1 MEQNR
6 LKELILSI
14 RKSKHNMINKAS
26 NFAEAVQA
34 KGTVD
39 MDTHELASLV
49 KDAFTKRRAKVFYA
63 ETLSGVIGESGNTE
77 PENPVVPAPS
87 FKSVGVYNG
96 EYVVSTYTLGDP
108 IQIDLSDS
116 SVPVDPQLLLLTEE
130 EYQKFNISV
139 DTNSSSEAV
148 QTIEGT
154 ITPIDIP
161 EELVSSMGID
171 AGNCTKMMYIYV
183 LGLNRD
189 EFQLSQGEYVKV
201 TITYDGVDYV
211 YQI

>member
-14 RKSKHNMINKAS
+14 RKSKHNMFKKTEG
-26 NFAEAVQA
+26 FVQAVQA

-39 MDTHELASLV
+39 MDTHELANLV

-63 ETLSGVIGESGNTE
+63 ETLSGVIGESNGTE
-77 PENPVVPAPS
+77 PENPVVSAPS
-87 FKSVGVYNG
+87 FKSVGVYGG

-108 IQIDLSDS
+108 IQVDLSDDS
-116 SVPVDPQLLLLTEE
+116 APVDPQLLLLTEE

-139 DTNSSSEAV
+139 DTNSNSEEV
-148 QTIEGT
+148 STIGET
-154 ITPIDIP
+154 IAPIDIS

-171 AGNCTKMMYIYV
+171 AGDCTKMMYIYL
-183 LGLNRD
+183 LGLKGD
-189 EFQLSQGEYVKV
+189 DFQLSQGEYVKV

>member
-1 MEQNR
+1 M
-6 LKELILSI
+6 I
-14 RKSKHNMINKAS
+14 SKAAS
-26 NFAEAVQA
+26 FAQA
-34 KGTVD
+34 IEDKGAVD

-49 KDAFTKRRAKVFYA
+49 KDAFTKCRAKVFYA
-63 ETLSGVIGESGNTE
+63 ETLSSVIGESSNTE

-87 FKSVGVYNG
+87 FKSVGVYDG

-108 IQIDLSDS
+108 IQVDMSDIS
-116 SVPVDPQLLLLTEE
+116 APVDPQLLLLTEE

-148 QTIEGT
+148 QLIEGT

-161 EELVSSMGID
+161 GELTSVID
-171 AGNCTKMMYIYV
+171 VGNCTKMMYMYV
-183 LGLNRD
+183 LGIKRD
-189 EFQLSQGEYVKV
+189 DFGLPQGEYVKV

>member
-63 ETLSGVIGESGNTE
+63 ETLSGVIGESASPAQE
-77 PENPVVPAPS
+77 EPVVQAPTL
-87 FKSVGVYNG
+87 KSVVSAGGVFTI
-96 EYVVSTYTLGDP
+96 STYTLGDP
-108 IQIDLSDS
+108 VQVDLEDQGAPID
-116 SVPVDPQLLLLTEE
+116 PYLLFFTEE
-130 EYQKFNISV
+130 EADKINISFE
-139 DTNSSSEAV
+139 TNSASESV
-148 QTIEGT
+148 VGMQEVFTLT
-154 ITPIDIP
+154 DIP
-161 EELVSSMGID
+161 NDEQFAQIK
-171 AGNCTKMMYIYV
+171 GNCTKMLYV
-183 LGLNRD
+183 YMLGVSR
-189 EFQLSQGEYVKV
+189 EQLQLAQGEYLKV

>member
-77 PENPVVPAPS
+77 PENPVVSAPS

-108 IQIDLSDS
+108 I
-116 SVPVDPQLLLLTEE
+116 
-130 EYQKFNISV
+130 
-139 DTNSSSEAV
+139 
-148 QTIEGT
+148 
-154 ITPIDIP
+154 
-161 EELVSSMGID
+161 
-171 AGNCTKMMYIYV
+171 
-183 LGLNRD
+183 
-189 EFQLSQGEYVKV
+189 
-201 TITYDGVDYV
+201 
-211 YQI
+211 